1 VFGGVGAENT
11 DGGIREGGEAAC
23 GTTWGQRGGL
33 RLLASRLPCAG
44 EAVGEVRARRPC
56 VWAWDSAGRRR
67 PGEFGLM
74 EGDAARAAH
83 EER

>member
-33 RLLASRLPCAG
+33 HLLASRLPCAG
-44 EAVGEVRARRPC
+44 EAVGEVRAG
-56 VWAWDSAGRRR
+56 GRACGR
-67 PGEFGLM
+67 GAVQGGGVLASV
-74 EGDAARAAH
+74 D
-83 EER
+83 